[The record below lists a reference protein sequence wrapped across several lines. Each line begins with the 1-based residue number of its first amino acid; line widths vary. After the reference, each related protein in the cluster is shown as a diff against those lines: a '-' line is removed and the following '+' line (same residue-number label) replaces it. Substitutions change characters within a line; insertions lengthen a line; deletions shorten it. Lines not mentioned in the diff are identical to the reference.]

1 MSILGR
7 YWFMS
12 IQQVFFPL
20 ESFRNWEG
28 VKKSYQQKRKQKQIL
43 DVKMSTQTNLSLIE
57 KINKKNVPIIL
68 GKKKDDKEEETS
80 PSKQE
85 GVVCI

>member
-1 MSILGR
+1 
-7 YWFMS
+7 
-12 IQQVFFPL
+12 
-20 ESFRNWEG
+20 
-28 VKKSYQQKRKQKQIL
+28 
-43 DVKMSTQTNLSLIE
+43 MSTQTNLSLIE

-68 GKKKDDKEEETS
+68 GKKKKDDEEEETS

>member
-1 MSILGR
+1 
-7 YWFMS
+7 
-12 IQQVFFPL
+12 
-20 ESFRNWEG
+20 
-28 VKKSYQQKRKQKQIL
+28 
-43 DVKMSTQTNLSLIE
+43 MSTQTNLSLIE

-68 GKKKDDKEEETS
+68 GKKKDDEEEETS